1 MDTSLTLLAQN
12 LSAHSPSHLRRL
24 EFLVNTSPLVLY
36 TCEVGGDFRAT
47 FVSEGVKALWGYEH
61 EEFLADSKFWVDHL
75 HPDDVARVFADL
87 EHLSHAD
94 EHVLEY
100 RFRTKSGEYRWVRDE
115 LRLLRHPAGNPP
127 EIVGHCF
134 DITERKLAE
143 AALRASEARLKLI
156 FNGTSDL
163 QALFQVAPGNGFVTE
178 TVNRAL
184 IENFSAKTGQDA
196 LAFLGRPFEELLA
209 ATGLTP
215 QEIEQRRALYLQA
228 IRERTTV
235 RFESP
240 QSALRDAT
248 EIEVSPV
255 VDQNGQCTHLLW
267 SAHNIAER
275 VKAATALLE
284 SEERYALATEATLD
298 GIFDWNLATGDS
310 HLSPRL
316 KEILGFRDHELPND
330 FSAFFGRIHPDDLN
344 WLSQLVVRLNA
355 DRTLEKF
362 DQEVRLRRQD
372 GAYCWVVCRGQVVR
386 DSLGQPTRFIGAI
399 RDVTERKQAED
410 VSAFLAAIVQ
420 SSDDSI
426 VGSNLDGT
434 ILSWNASSQRIWGY
448 TTDEAIGKSNSILF
462 PPDRQHEYDD
472 KIASIRRGEPTER
485 YETLRLRK
493 NGTFVP
499 VSVIL
504 SPVKDARGNLLGFAA
519 IYSDMTERNEAEARL
534 LAAKQAAEAS
544 AASLRES
551 EERYALVTEA
561 TRDGIYDSDLATG
574 ISYHS
579 PRLNEILGYGVDE
592 MPTGH
597 SSFFEQVHPED
608 RQRLI
613 EHAALSETDKTV
625 QSFEHEVRVRCKDG
639 SYRWVASNGRLLR
652 DAAGKPNRV
661 VGAIRDITQRREAE
675 EKLAASE
682 KRLRDILDSLYG
694 FVGLY
699 TLDGVVIDINRAPL
713 LSAGLKAEDVLGK
726 PVWETPWVLDSA
738 GERDRLR
745 GIIARAA
752 SGEVVR
758 EESVAVIEGGQHIV
772 IDSIFGPLRDPH
784 GVITNVIGSGTDIT
798 ARKEAESKLVL
809 AKQVAEIA
817 SHAKSEF
824 LANMSHEIRTP
835 MNGIIGLTEVVLESD
850 LNPEQREYLGLVKN
864 SACTLMQIISDILDI
879 SKIQAGKM
887 VLRYK
892 EFWLRDVITS
902 TIGAF
907 VQPAREKN
915 LRLDYNLHPAIP
927 EVLLGD
933 ATLLKRVLEILLGNA
948 VKFTSRG
955 EVKLEVG
962 ISPENFEKLHFR
974 VIDSGIGIAAD
985 QQRRIFEPFTQVD
998 ASSRREFGGTGL
1010 GLAISAQLVEM
1021 MGGEIWVESD
1031 GHSGST
1037 FHFTAR
1043 LPAITSS

>member
-87 EHLSHAD
+87 EQLSHVD

-115 LRLLRHPAGNPP
+115 LRLLRDPAGNPP

-163 QALFQVAPGNGFVTE
+163 QVLFRVAPENGIVTE

-184 IENFSAKTGQDA
+184 IENFRAKTGQDA
-196 LAFLGRPFEELLA
+196 LAFLGRPFEEILA

-372 GAYCWVVCRGQVVR
+372 GAYC
-386 DSLGQPTRFIGAI
+386 
-399 RDVTERKQAED
+399 
-410 VSAFLAAIVQ
+410 
-420 SSDDSI
+420 
-426 VGSNLDGT
+426 
-434 ILSWNASSQRIWGY
+434 
-448 TTDEAIGKSNSILF
+448 
-462 PPDRQHEYDD
+462 
-472 KIASIRRGEPTER
+472 
-485 YETLRLRK
+485 
-493 NGTFVP
+493 
-499 VSVIL
+499 
-504 SPVKDARGNLLGFAA
+504 
-519 IYSDMTERNEAEARL
+519 
-534 LAAKQAAEAS
+534 
-544 AASLRES
+544 
-551 EERYALVTEA
+551 
-561 TRDGIYDSDLATG
+561 
-574 ISYHS
+574 
-579 PRLNEILGYGVDE
+579 
-592 MPTGH
+592 
-597 SSFFEQVHPED
+597 
-608 RQRLI
+608 
-613 EHAALSETDKTV
+613 
-625 QSFEHEVRVRCKDG
+625 
-639 SYRWVASNGRLLR
+639 
-652 DAAGKPNRV
+652 
-661 VGAIRDITQRREAE
+661 
-675 EKLAASE
+675 
-682 KRLRDILDSLYG
+682 
-694 FVGLY
+694 
-699 TLDGVVIDINRAPL
+699 
-713 LSAGLKAEDVLGK
+713 
-726 PVWETPWVLDSA
+726 
-738 GERDRLR
+738 
-745 GIIARAA
+745 
-752 SGEVVR
+752 
-758 EESVAVIEGGQHIV
+758 
-772 IDSIFGPLRDPH
+772 
-784 GVITNVIGSGTDIT
+784 
-798 ARKEAESKLVL
+798 
-809 AKQVAEIA
+809 
-817 SHAKSEF
+817 
-824 LANMSHEIRTP
+824 
-835 MNGIIGLTEVVLESD
+835 
-850 LNPEQREYLGLVKN
+850 
-864 SACTLMQIISDILDI
+864 
-879 SKIQAGKM
+879 
-887 VLRYK
+887 
-892 EFWLRDVITS
+892 
-902 TIGAF
+902 
-907 VQPAREKN
+907 
-915 LRLDYNLHPAIP
+915 
-927 EVLLGD
+927 
-933 ATLLKRVLEILLGNA
+933 
-948 VKFTSRG
+948 
-955 EVKLEVG
+955 
-962 ISPENFEKLHFR
+962 
-974 VIDSGIGIAAD
+974 
-985 QQRRIFEPFTQVD
+985 
-998 ASSRREFGGTGL
+998 
-1010 GLAISAQLVEM
+1010 
-1021 MGGEIWVESD
+1021 
-1031 GHSGST
+1031 
-1037 FHFTAR
+1037 
-1043 LPAITSS
+1043 

>member
-1 MDTSLTLLAQN
+1 MDTSLSLLAQN
-12 LSAHSPSHLRRL
+12 LSAHSHTHLRRL

-36 TCEVGGDFRAT
+36 TCEPGGDFRAT
-47 FVSEGVKALWGYEH
+47 FVSEGVKALWGYER
-61 EEFLADSKFWVDHL
+61 EEFLADHKFWADRL
-75 HPDDVARVFADL
+75 HPDDVTRVFAGL
-87 EHLSHAD
+87 EHLTHVDEYSH
-94 EHVLEY
+94 EY
-100 RFRTKSGEYRWVRDE
+100 RFRTHSGEYRWVRDE
-115 LRLLRHPAGNPP
+115 LRMLRDSAGNAL

-143 AALRASEARLKLI
+143 AALRESEARLQLI

-163 QALFQVAPGNGFVTE
+163 QVLFRVAPANGFITE
-178 TVNRAL
+178 TINRAV
-184 IENFSAKTGQDA
+184 IENFHKTTGKDMRD
-196 LAFLGRPFEELLA
+196 FLGRPFEELLTV
-209 ATGLTP
+209 TGLTP
-215 QEIEQRRALYLQA
+215 EHIEHRRALYLRA
-228 IRERTTV
+228 IQERTTV
-235 RFESP
+235 RFETP
-240 QSALRDAT
+240 QTPLRDAA
-248 EIEVSPV
+248 EVEVSPV
-255 VDQNGQCTHLLW
+255 VDQNGRCTHVLW
-267 SAHNIAER
+267 SARNVSDR
-275 VKAATALLE
+275 VKAASALFE

-316 KEILGFRDHELPND
+316 KEILGFRDDELAND
-330 FSAFFGRIHPDDLN
+330 FSAFFGRVHPDDLN

-362 DQEVRLRRQD
+362 DQEVRLRRKD
-372 GAYCWVVCRGQVVR
+372 GSYCWVVSRGQVVR
-386 DSLGQPTRFIGAI
+386 DALGQPTRFIGAI

-410 VSAFLAAIVQ
+410 ASAFLAAIVQ

-426 VGSNLDGT
+426 VGSNLDGV
-434 ILSWNASSQRIWGY
+434 ILSWNASSQRFWGY
-448 TTDEAIGKSNSILF
+448 SAQEAIGQNNSILF
-462 PPDRQHEYDD
+462 PPGRQHEYDD
-472 KIASIRRGEPTER
+472 RIAGIRRGEPAER
-485 YETLRLRK
+485 YETLRLRQ
-493 NGTFVP
+493 NGTLVP

-504 SPVKDARGNLLGFAA
+504 SPVKDARGKLLGFAA
-519 IYSDMTERNEAEARL
+519 IYTDMTERNEAEARL

-551 EERYALVTEA
+551 EERYALVTQA
-561 TRDGIYDSDLATG
+561 TRDGIFDSDLTTD

-579 PRLNEILGYGVDE
+579 PRLNEILGYGEDE
-592 MPTGH
+592 MPMGAT
-597 SSFFEQVHPED
+597 SFFDQVHPED
-608 RQRLI
+608 RLHLI
-613 EHAALSETDKTV
+613 ENTARDSADKTV
-625 QSFEHEVRVRCKDG
+625 QSFEHEIRVRCKDG
-639 SYRWVASNGRLLR
+639 SYRWVATNGRFLR
-652 DAAGKPNRV
+652 DTAGKPIRV
-661 VGAIRDITQRREAE
+661 VGAIRDITKRRQAE

-699 TLDGVVIDINRAPL
+699 TLDGVLIDINRAPL
-713 LSAGLKAEDVLGK
+713 LAAGLKPEDVLGK

-738 GERDRLR
+738 QERDRLR
-745 GIIARAA
+745 SIIARAA

-758 EESVAVIEGGQHIV
+758 EESIAVIEGGQHV

-817 SHAKSEF
+817 SRAKSEF

-850 LNPEQREYLGLVKN
+850 LNPEQREYLGLVKS
-864 SACTLMQIISDILDI
+864 SASTLMQIISDILDI

-887 VLRYK
+887 VLRPK
-892 EFWLRDVITS
+892 EFWLRDLIAS
-902 TIGAF
+902 AIGAL
-907 VQPAREKN
+907 VHPAREKN
-915 LRLDYNLHPAIP
+915 LRLNSNVHPAIP

-948 VKFTSRG
+948 IKFTPAG
-955 EVKLEVG
+955 EVNLEVG
-962 ISPENFEKLHFR
+962 ISPENFEKLHFQ
-974 VIDSGIGIAAD
+974 VTDSGIGIAAD

-1021 MGGEIWVESD
+1021 MGGEIWVVSD
-1031 GHSGST
+1031 GKSGSA

-1043 LPAITSS
+1043 LAAVTSS